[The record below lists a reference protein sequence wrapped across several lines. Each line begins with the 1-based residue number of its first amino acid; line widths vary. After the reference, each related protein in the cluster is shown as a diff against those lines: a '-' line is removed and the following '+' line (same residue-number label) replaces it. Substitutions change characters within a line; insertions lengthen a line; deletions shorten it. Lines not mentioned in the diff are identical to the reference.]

1 MRGRS
6 LLLLMMCTAMLF
18 ACATIPPSPL
28 TADAARTLRLDNIN
42 VKVAPEA
49 VISWANAENEY
60 VNAHR
65 TGGGQLPPKK
75 ITETGAIPGNPNAA
89 DEAVYNELVGSED
102 GKAYVRD
109 KISER
114 VRTAIAQQVKPRML
128 AGNRPVNL
136 DVTIHSFTVPSAV
149 QRAVIGGVPV
159 MSATAVL
166 RDASTGE
173 VIAER
178 KELIVAAAAGNGWL
192 GALADQFFTDLD
204 VRLANSYAEEYRN
217 WLMPKT

>member
-28 TADAARTLRLDNIN
+28 TADAARTLRLENIN
-42 VKVAPEA
+42 VTVAPEA
-49 VISWANAENEY
+49 VVSWANAENEY

-65 TGGGQLPPKK
+65 TAGGQMPPKK
-75 ITETGAIPGNPNAA
+75 ITETASIPGNPNAA
-89 DEAVYNELVGSED
+89 DEAVHTQLVGSED

-114 VRTAIAQQVKPRML
+114 VRTAIDQQVKPRML

-136 DVTIHSFTVPSAV
+136 DVTVHSFTVPSAV

-178 KELIVAAAAGNGWL
+178 KEQIAAAAAGNGWL
-192 GALADQFFTDLD
+192 GTLVDQFSTDLD
-204 VRLANSYAEEYRN
+204 VRLANSYAEQYGN
-217 WLMPKT
+217 WLMPQT